1 MLAAYVDRRDVVCSR
16 SAVRPGRERR
26 RARVTR
32 ADETLSGNPETQSV
46 SNAGRRSANK
56 GPSLFLTAAY
66 FHAGGSRRPHCLHV
80 DRTFISPLAC
90 CFVSASRRLRG
101 IAAIIATRYF
111 FPPTPLAPPLPFCA
125 AMTGVQG
132 KAHVG

>member
-1 MLAAYVDRRDVVCSR
+1 MVCSR
-16 SAVRPGRERR
+16 LAVHPGREER
-26 RARVTR
+26 RARVSR

-56 GPSLFLTAAY
+56 GPSLFLTVAY
-66 FHAGGSRRPHCLHV
+66 FNAGACRRPRCLHV

-101 IAAIIATRYF
+101 ITTIIVTRYF
-111 FPPTPLAPPLPFCA
+111 SPPPPPSAL
-125 AMTGVQG
+125 Q
-132 KAHVG
+132 